1 MMKKGLTYY
10 GIAWAIC
17 LAVFNVLTFVMPHA
31 VGNFDW
37 HQRPTFWIGYGFVML
52 SLIAQLL
59 VGIKMFSSE
68 KAEKVFLRLS
78 LQKTS
83 YIALFT
89 SLVVGAVF
97 MAVPVLPEWI
107 AAIVCVVVT
116 GYYVVAYLKGS
127 AAIDYVEKTG
137 ENVKAKTAL
146 MRELISE
153 SESLMA
159 YAKTDVAKDS
169 TKKVYEAL
177 RYSDPM
183 SNDKLYYVE
192 KEISEAYILFAD
204 KVKNVVDEGLE
215 DQADKLCV
223 LVDDRNNKCKLLK

>member
-1 MMKKGLTYY
+1 MKKGLTYY

-37 HQRPTFWIGYGFVML
+37 YQHPTFWIGYGFVML

-127 AAIDYVEKTG
+127 AAIDYVEKAG

-146 MRELISE
+146 MIELISE

-215 DQADKLCV
+215 AQADKLCV

>member
-1 MMKKGLTYY
+1 MKKGLTYY

-37 HQRPTFWIGYGFVML
+37 YQHPTFWIGYGFVML

-89 SLVVGAVF
+89 SLVVGVVF

-127 AAIDYVEKTG
+127 AAIDYVEKAG

-215 DQADKLCV
+215 VQADKLCV

>member
-1 MMKKGLTYY
+1 MKKGLTYY
-10 GIAWAIC
+10 SIAWAIC
-17 LAVFNVLTFVMPHA
+17 LVVFNVLTFVMPHA

-37 HQRPTFWIGYGFVML
+37 YQHPTFWIGYGFVML
-52 SLIAQLL
+52 SFIAQLL
-59 VGIKMFSSE
+59 VGIKMFASE
-68 KAEKVFLRLS
+68 KAERIFLRLS
-78 LQKTS
+78 LQSTS
-83 YIALFT
+83 YIALFA

-97 MAVPVLPEWI
+97 MTIPVLPEWI

-116 GYYVVAYLKGS
+116 GYYVLAYLKGS
-127 AAIDYVEKTG
+127 AAIDFVEKVG
-137 ENVKAKTAL
+137 ENVKNKTAL

-192 KEISEAYILFAD
+192 KEISEAYIIFAD
-204 KVKNVVDEGLE
+204 KVKNIVDEGLDE
-215 DQADKLCV
+215 QADRLCI
-223 LVDDRNNKCKLLK
+223 LINDRNNKCKLLK

>member
-1 MMKKGLTYY
+1 MKKGLTYY
-10 GIAWAIC
+10 SIAWAIC
-17 LAVFNVLTFVMPHA
+17 LVVFNVLTFVMPHA

-37 HQRPTFWIGYGFVML
+37 YQHPTFWIGYGFVML
-52 SLIAQLL
+52 SFIAQLL
-59 VGIKMFSSE
+59 VGIKMFASE
-68 KAEKVFLRLS
+68 KAERIFLRLS
-78 LQKTS
+78 LQSTS
-83 YIALFT
+83 YIALFA

-97 MAVPVLPEWI
+97 MTIPVLPEWI

-116 GYYVVAYLKGS
+116 GYYVLAYLKGS
-127 AAIDYVEKTG
+127 AAIDFVEKVG
-137 ENVKAKTAL
+137 ENVKNKTAL
-146 MRELISE
+146 MREPISE

-192 KEISEAYILFAD
+192 KEISEAYIIFAD
-204 KVKNVVDEGLE
+204 KVKNIVDEGLDE
-215 DQADKLCV
+215 QADRLCI
-223 LVDDRNNKCKLLK
+223 LINDRNNKCKLLK

>member
-1 MMKKGLTYY
+1 MKKGLTYY
-10 GIAWAIC
+10 GIAWAVC

-37 HQRPTFWIGYGFVML
+37 YQHPTCWIGYGFVML

-127 AAIDYVEKTG
+127 AAIDYVEKVG

-215 DQADKLCV
+215 AQADKLCV